1 MNEFEIINKYFAKL
15 TKSNKGSFNLKD
27 DIFYDYNKK
36 VAISVDTYIDKIH
49 FVNFKYPHLVIK
61 KCLRSSLSDLICKGI
76 TPKYYFIAASGN
88 KKKFDKI
95 NLSKILNA
103 LKSEQKKFSI
113 KLSGGDTTYSSKLSF
128 TFVVVGYPNNLPILR
143 SGANLND
150 DIYVTNTLG
159 DAFLGLY
166 LIKKR
171 KRTSNYNYFVKSFYL
186 PNIPYKFSKQIH
198 LFASSSIDI
207 SDGLYQDINHL
218 IKSSNLS
225 YDLDLN
231 KVPISNY
238 LKNYIKKNNKK
249 KKLLISNGDD
259 YQILFTAK
267 KNKRNLIKRIAKKT
281 NTLVTKIGVVKRPNV
296 KKTFKNQGYL
306 HKFWK
311 LIYCLFRIFLY

>member
-1 MNEFEIINKYFAKL
+1 MNEFEIIDKYFSKL
-15 TKSNKGSFNLKD
+15 TKNNRGSFNLKD

-36 VAISVDTYIDKIH
+36 IAISVDTYVDKIH
-49 FVNFKYPHLVIK
+49 FMSFKHPNLVIK
-61 KCLRSSLSDLICKGI
+61 KCLRSSLSDLICKGVN
-76 TPKYYFIAASGN
+76 PKYYFIASAGN
-88 KKKFDKI
+88 SKHFTKI
-95 NLSKILNA
+95 NLSKISKA

-128 TFVVVGYPNNLPILR
+128 TFIVVGYPNNFPILR
-143 SGANLND
+143 NGAKLND

-166 LIKKR
+166 LIKKK
-171 KRTSNYNYFVKSFYL
+171 KRISNYNYFVKSFYL
-186 PNIPYKFSKQIH
+186 PNIPYKFSKEIH

-249 KKLLISNGDD
+249 KKSLISNGDD

-267 KNKRNLIKRIAKKT
+267 ENKRNLIKRIAKKT
-281 NTLVTKIGVVKRPNV
+281 NTLVTKIGVVKRPNI
-296 KKTFKNQGYL
+296 KKTFKNKGYL
-306 HKFWK
+306 HKF
-311 LIYCLFRIFLY
+311 